1 MYKID
6 LGIRIDIIRDLERK
20 TLQQPNRLI
29 RRKLF
34 SQLMSARENL
44 RLQYYNENS
53 FQDPEILAILSK
65 EAKSF
70 IQFQEKYLTRHG
82 SSNSEF
88 ATCLSAILNTC
99 EQTQNID
106 RVSIIN
112 QAEQSFYHISEQLQN
127 SSNIMKNYRL
137 RNLERCKTI
146 LNTYSHNNIE
156 NKSRSLDCCTGLNK
170 EELGE

>member
-53 FQDPEILAILSK
+53 FQDPEILAILTK

-82 SSNSEF
+82 SSNAEF
-88 ATCLSAILNTC
+88 AICLRTILDTCK
-99 EQTQNID
+99 QTQLCNKKE
-106 RVSIIN
+106 IIT
-112 QAEQSFYHISEQLQN
+112 QAKQSFTNIYHTTRN
-127 SSNIMKNYRL
+127 SSNTMFNYRL
-137 RNLERCKTI
+137 HNIERCQFI
-146 LNTYSHNNIE
+146 LNQYTEENIDA
-156 NKSRSLDCCTGLNK
+156 KARSLDCCTGLNK

>member
-6 LGIRIDIIRDLERK
+6 LGIRIDIIGDLERK
-20 TLQQPNRLI
+20 ALQQPNRLI

-44 RLQYYNENS
+44 RLQYYNDS
-53 FQDPEILAILSK
+53 VQDAEIITLLSK

-82 SSNSEF
+82 NSNAEF
-88 ATCLSAILNTC
+88 ATCLRSILDTC
-99 EQTQNID
+99 NQTQNID
-106 RVSIIN
+106 RESIIN
-112 QAEQSFYHISEQLQN
+112 QAEQSFNHISEQLQN

-146 LNTYSHNNIE
+146 LNTYSHNKIE
-156 NKSRSLDCCTGLNK
+156 SKARSLDCCTGLDK
-170 EELGE
+170 EELGK